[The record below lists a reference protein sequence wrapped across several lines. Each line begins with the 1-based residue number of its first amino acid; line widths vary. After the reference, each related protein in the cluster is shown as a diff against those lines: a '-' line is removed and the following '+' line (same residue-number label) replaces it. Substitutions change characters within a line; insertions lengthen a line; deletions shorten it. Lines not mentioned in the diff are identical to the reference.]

1 MESMDS
7 NWEWYEKRDDTD
19 GWYHSD
25 VLSCADTSS
34 FVWTQKLEV
43 WWIFLWLAPINILEF
58 LVRWHYALKIVSW
71 IITFFFVCDMPSPYI
86 YTSFAMGWTLFAF
99 RTASNL
105 CGMDSENCWKHSS
118 DFGCSNFA
126 SHSCWIAPPH
136 PGGTW
141 GKPLCH
147 HWYKVS

>member
-71 IITFFFVCDMPSPYI
+71 IITFFLYV
-86 YTSFAMGWTLFAF
+86 T
-99 RTASNL
+99 
-105 CGMDSENCWKHSS
+105 
-118 DFGCSNFA
+118 
-126 SHSCWIAPPH
+126 
-136 PGGTW
+136 
-141 GKPLCH
+141 CH
-147 HWYKVS
+147 HHTFTPHSQWVGPFLPSERPQIFVEWIQKIAGNIPQILVAAISHHTVAESLHHILEVHGANPYVTTDTR